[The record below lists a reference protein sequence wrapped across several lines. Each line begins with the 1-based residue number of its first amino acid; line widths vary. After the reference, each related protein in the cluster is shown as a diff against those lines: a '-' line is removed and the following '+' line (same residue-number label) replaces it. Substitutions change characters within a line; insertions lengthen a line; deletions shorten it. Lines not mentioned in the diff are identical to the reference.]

1 MISLVDRY
9 TSAYNT
15 ITYKL
20 ENTSFKDK
28 ENNQCIYARF
38 RKWRRSEIENYL
50 LSKSVLSRVSGMI
63 EAQIEEIFTQYALF
77 CLVQPIFKNLKC
89 KQILDLILISLAKNI
104 WLMYV
109 KGKNLIS

>member
-28 ENNQCIYARF
+28 KTTNVY
-38 RKWRRSEIENYL
+38 
-50 LSKSVLSRVSGMI
+50 M
-63 EAQIEEIFTQYALF
+63 
-77 CLVQPIFKNLKC
+77 
-89 KQILDLILISLAKNI
+89 LDLENGADLRLRIIC
-104 WLMYV
+104 
-109 KGKNLIS
+109 